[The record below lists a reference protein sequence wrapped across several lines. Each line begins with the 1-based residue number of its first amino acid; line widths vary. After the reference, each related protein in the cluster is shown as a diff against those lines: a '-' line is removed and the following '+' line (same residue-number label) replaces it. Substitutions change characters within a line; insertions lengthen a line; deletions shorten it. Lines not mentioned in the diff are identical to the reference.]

1 MSAVD
6 RICSFAAATH
16 ALPQAAR
23 DDAVRLLGD
32 TLAGGAAGARSV
44 EAQKL
49 LGALPQEGGKAR
61 LLNGGSASF
70 ADAAFFNGFAVHCL
84 EWDAVHEG
92 AVVHALSVVTAA
104 LLATSDRLQDV
115 DPEEFLAALAIGVDI
130 ASGLGIAATGP
141 MAFFRPA
148 TAGVIG
154 AALASARLE
163 GVAPDKFPDI
173 MGLAY
178 SFSAGTMQAHVEAS
192 IALPLQ
198 IGNAARAA
206 VTAVALVEAGM
217 DGPRDILEGPFG
229 YSKLIEPLDL
239 ERYTTDLGTVWR
251 ISEVATKPFPSGRA
265 SHGALGALEQ
275 MHREGL
281 RLEDVVKVELFA
293 PPLIQRLVG
302 RPYSDDMT
310 SAYARLCLAILAPMM
325 LRDGVIDPALFDG
338 DDLHASELVDLA
350 GAVSVELDG
359 NSDGNAMAPQRLV
372 VSTADG
378 RSIERSI
385 KSNLGS
391 IDNPMSPEQAD
402 TKYGLCR
409 RLAGAAADTRIFDN
423 PLSYAT
429 DKP

>member
-6 RICSFAAATH
+6 RICSFAAATQ
-16 ALPQAAR
+16 ALPHSAR

-32 TLAGGAAGARSV
+32 TLAGGAAGAQSV
-44 EAQKL
+44 EAKKVL
-49 LGALPQEGGKAR
+49 RALPQEGGMAR
-61 LLNGGSASF
+61 LLNGGSASYS
-70 ADAAFFNGFAVHCL
+70 DAAFFNGFAVHCL

-104 LLATSDRLQDV
+104 LLATSDTLQDV
-115 DPEEFLAALAIGVDI
+115 DPEEFLTALAIGVDV

-154 AALASARLE
+154 AALASARLT
-163 GVAPDKFPDI
+163 GVAPDKFPDV

-206 VTAVALVEAGM
+206 VTAVSLIEAGM

-229 YSKLIEPLDL
+229 YSELIEPLDL
-239 ERYTTDLGTVWR
+239 QRYTNQLGAVWR

-265 SHGALGALEQ
+265 SHGALGALEK
-275 MHREGL
+275 MHRDGV
-281 RLEDVVKVELFA
+281 RLDNVVKVELFA

-302 RPYSDDMT
+302 RPYRDDMT

-325 LRDGVIDPALFDG
+325 LRDGVIDPALFEG
-338 DDLHASELVDLA
+338 DDLHARELVDLA

-359 NSDGNAMAPQRLV
+359 NPDGNAMAPQRLV

-378 RSIERSI
+378 RSMERSI

-391 IDNPMSPEQAD
+391 IGNPMSAEQAD

-409 RLAGAAADTRIFDN
+409 RLAGAAADNRIFDN

-429 DKP
+429 DEP